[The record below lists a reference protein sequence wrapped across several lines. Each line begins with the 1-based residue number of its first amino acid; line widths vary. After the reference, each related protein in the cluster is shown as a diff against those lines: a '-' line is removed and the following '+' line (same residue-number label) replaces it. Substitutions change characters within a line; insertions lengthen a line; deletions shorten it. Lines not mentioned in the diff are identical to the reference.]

1 MINYEKEY
9 QNSRNVCGEP
19 FPEIVEFFENYDD
32 ECATILDMG
41 CGQGRDALFIA
52 HKGHS
57 VLGVDTDQTGIEQML
72 EEAESENLAVDLYIR
87 NQRLKAEKIGII
99 FEEKEY
105 PNDISA
111 NELQAAIANFNVDPK
126 VTGIFLQRPVP
137 ESISIKTLQK
147 AIHPL
152 KDVEGMHPASIG
164 NIVYNELEL
173 GPCTA
178 MASVELLR
186 RTGQDLKGLEVV
198 VIGHSEI
205 VGKPIAFL
213 LMAEGATVTVC
224 HHMTKDVADHSR
236 RADAV
241 FVAVGKPNLITG
253 DMLKSGST
261 LIDIGINRVTDD
273 KGKSRI
279 VGDSDFDSCSKQA
292 GWITPVPGGVGPVTV
307 SCLMRNTISAAQK
320 LKSYYESQFQNSID
334 APF

>member
-1 MINYEKEY
+1 MSAN
-9 QNSRNVCGEP
+9 
-19 FPEIVEFFENYDD
+19 
-32 ECATILDMG
+32 ILDG
-41 CGQGRDALFIA
+41 KEIA
-52 HKGHS
+52 RE
-57 VLGVDTDQTGIEQML
+57 IL
-72 EEAESENLAVDLYIR
+72 EEVSAEVSELKTSGWDPKLISIKVGENPSVDLYIR
-87 NQRLKAEKIGII
+87 NQRLKAEKVGII
-99 FEEKEY
+99 FEEKRY
-105 PNDISA
+105 PHDIST
-111 NELQAAIANFNVDPK
+111 NELQAAITNFNVDPK
-126 VTGIFLQRPVP
+126 VTGIFLQRPAP

-152 KDVEGMHPASIG
+152 KDVEGMHPTSIG

-241 FVAVGKPNLITG
+241 FVAVGKPNLITA
-253 DMLKSGST
+253 DMLKSGAT
-261 LIDIGINRVTDD
+261 LIDIGINRVTDEQ
-273 KGKSRI
+273 GKSRI
-279 VGDSDFDSCSKQA
+279 VGDSDFDSCSEKA
-292 GWITPVPGGVGPVTV
+292 GWSTPVPGGVGPVTV
-307 SCLMRNTISAAQK
+307 SYLMLNSVSAAQR
-320 LKSYYESQFQNSID
+320 LKSHYETQFQHSAD
-334 APF
+334 FTF

>member
-1 MINYEKEY
+1 MSAN
-9 QNSRNVCGEP
+9 
-19 FPEIVEFFENYDD
+19 
-32 ECATILDMG
+32 ILDG
-41 CGQGRDALFIA
+41 KQIA
-52 HKGHS
+52 K
-57 VLGVDTDQTGIEQML
+57 DIL
-72 EEAESENLAVDLYIR
+72 EDVSRKVSELKLSGWDPKLISIKVGANPAVDLYIR
-87 NQRLKAEKIGII
+87 NQRLKAEQVGII

-105 PNDISA
+105 PHDISA

-137 ESISIKTLQK
+137 ESIPIKTLQK

-152 KDVEGMHPASIG
+152 KDVEGMHPTSIG

-186 RTGQDLKGLEVV
+186 RTGQDLKGLDVV

-241 FVAVGKPNLITG
+241 FVAVGKPNLITA
-253 DMLKSGST
+253 DMLKFGAT
-261 LIDIGINRVTDD
+261 LIDIGINRVTDEQ
-273 KGKSRI
+273 GKSRI
-279 VGDSDFDSCSKQA
+279 VGDSDFDSCFAKA

-307 SCLMRNTISAAQK
+307 SYLMRNSVSAAQR
-320 LKSYYESQFQNSID
+320 LKSHYEAQFQNTVDSN
-334 APF
+334 F

>member
-1 MINYEKEY
+1 MSAN
-9 QNSRNVCGEP
+9 
-19 FPEIVEFFENYDD
+19 
-32 ECATILDMG
+32 ILDG
-41 CGQGRDALFIA
+41 KAIA
-52 HKGHS
+52 KDILDEVS
-57 VLGVDTDQTGIEQML
+57 SKV
-72 EEAESENLAVDLYIR
+72 SELKTSGWDPKLISIKVGENPAVDLYIR

-137 ESISIKTLQK
+137 KSISIKTLQK

-224 HHMTKDVADHSR
+224 HNMTKNVADHSR

-241 FVAVGKPNLITG
+241 FVAVGKPNLITA

-261 LIDIGINRVTDD
+261 L
-273 KGKSRI
+273 
-279 VGDSDFDSCSKQA
+279 
-292 GWITPVPGGVGPVTV
+292 
-307 SCLMRNTISAAQK
+307 
-320 LKSYYESQFQNSID
+320 
-334 APF
+334 

>member
-1 MINYEKEY
+1 MSAN
-9 QNSRNVCGEP
+9 
-19 FPEIVEFFENYDD
+19 
-32 ECATILDMG
+32 ILDG
-41 CGQGRDALFIA
+41 KQIA
-52 HKGHS
+52 K
-57 VLGVDTDQTGIEQML
+57 DIL
-72 EEAESENLAVDLYIR
+72 EDVSGKVSELKLSGWDPKLISIKVGTNPAVDLYIR
-87 NQRLKAEKIGII
+87 NQRLKAEQVGII

-105 PNDISA
+105 PYDISA

-137 ESISIKTLQK
+137 DSIPIKILQK

-152 KDVEGMHPASIG
+152 KDVEGMHPTSIG

-186 RTGQDLKGLEVV
+186 RTGQDLKGLDVV

-241 FVAVGKPNLITG
+241 FVAVGKPNLITA
-253 DMLKSGST
+253 DMLKSGAT
-261 LIDIGINRVTDD
+261 LIDIGINRVTDEQ
-273 KGKSRI
+273 GESII
-279 VGDSDFDSCSKQA
+279 VGDSDFDSCSAKA

-307 SCLMRNTISAAQK
+307 SYLMRNSVSAAQR
-320 LKSYYESQFQNSID
+320 LKSHYEAQFQNTVDST
-334 APF
+334 F

>member
-1 MINYEKEY
+1 MNA
-9 QNSRNVCGEP
+9 N
-19 FPEIVEFFENYDD
+19 
-32 ECATILDMG
+32 ILDG
-41 CGQGRDALFIA
+41 KEIS
-52 HKGHS
+52 KE
-57 VLGVDTDQTGIEQML
+57 IL
-72 EEAESENLAVDLYIR
+72 EEVSTEVSELKASGWDPKLISIKVGENPSVDLYIR
-87 NQRLKAEKIGII
+87 NQRLKAEKVGII
-99 FEEKEY
+99 FEEKDY
-105 PNDISA
+105 PHDIST

-126 VTGIFLQRPVP
+126 VTGIFLQRPAP

-152 KDVEGMHPASIG
+152 KDVEGMHPTSIG

-241 FVAVGKPNLITG
+241 FVAVGKPNLITA
-253 DMLKSGST
+253 DMLKSGAT
-261 LIDIGINRVTDD
+261 LIDIGINRVTDEL
-273 KGKSRI
+273 GKSRI
-279 VGDSDFDSCSKQA
+279 VGDSDFDSCSEKA

-307 SCLMRNTISAAQK
+307 SYLMFNSVSATQR
-320 LKSYYESQFQNSID
+320 LKSHYETQFQQSAD
-334 APF
+334 FTF